1 MKAVYIDQHGGPEA
15 LTHGERPE
23 PEVAPGEVM
32 LRVGGSALNRLD
44 LNLRAGTGYRGG
56 LPRIMG
62 CDMAGE
68 VVNVSP
74 EARSDLK
81 VGDRVLLDNRTKCE
95 PAPAACKA

>member
-44 LNLRAGTGYRGG
+44 LSLRAGTGYRGG
-56 LPRIMG
+56 LPRILG
-62 CDMAGE
+62 CDIAGE
-68 VVNVSP
+68 VVNISP
-74 EARSDLK
+74 EAPGDLK
-81 VGDRVLLDNRTKCE
+81 VGDRVLLDNRTKCGTC
-95 PAPAACKA
+95 PSCL

>member
-44 LNLRAGTGYRGG
+44 LGLRAGTGYRGTSA
-56 LPRIMG
+56 LPVP
-62 CDMAGE
+62 D
-68 VVNVSP
+68 VVTL
-74 EARSDLK
+74 RFLW
-81 VGDRVLLDNRTKCE
+81 
-95 PAPAACKA
+95 